1 MRFAGELKVKQKEK
15 VFCGHCARRGLKCEQ
30 RFDRLLEHTIKQH
43 KGERAF
49 WQVIYT
55 SLVEEDNENKVNKLQ
70 FILCNHLWLRRGKLR
85 LLSQRY
91 NEWKRWKFRPQLPKF
106 TQTHLKQR
114 SRVGSNG
121 PPIHK
126 FDARE
131 SVRFWIEKGHQH
143 AQTKT
148 EKVSKFIERKKKEK
162 DAKHTSR
169 IFTKPFYAH
178 WWVWKCN
185 KMLGFLRLSFGTF
198 FILPWDISSIPPLI
212 FTKIIIRH
220 NTNTILRNLSS
231 HLFYCKLI

>member
-1 MRFAGELKVKQKEK
+1 MWGKIFPIKIRGENFPQIWEK
-15 VFCGHCARRGLKCEQ
+15 KNTG
-30 RFDRLLEHTIKQH
+30 
-43 KGERAF
+43 
-49 WQVIYT
+49 
-55 SLVEEDNENKVNKLQ
+55 
-70 FILCNHLWLRRGKLR
+70 NHLWLRRGKLR

-148 EKVSKFIERKKKEK
+148 EKVSKVIERKKKEK

-198 FILPWDISSIPPLI
+198 FILPWDISSIPPLKSTEKFWKPLRI
-212 FTKIIIRH
+212 FLSSKTMKKWISKWDW
-220 NTNTILRNLSS
+220 NILRKSNAMSS
-231 HLFYCKLI
+231 NVFQVTPNIFLWALGIRCPI

>member
-15 VFCGHCARRGLKCEQ
+15 VFCGHCARRGKSKQ

-43 KGERAF
+43 KGEKAF

-114 SRVGSNG
+114 NRVGSNG

-148 EKVSKFIERKKKEK
+148 EKVSKVIERKKKRRMQS
-162 DAKHTSR
+162 TL
-169 IFTKPFYAH
+169 
-178 WWVWKCN
+178 
-185 KMLGFLRLSFGTF
+185 LGFLQNLFMHIDGFENATKC
-198 FILPWDISSIPPLI
+198 WD
-212 FTKIIIRH
+212 F
-220 NTNTILRNLSS
+220 
-231 HLFYCKLI
+231 

>member
-1 MRFAGELKVKQKEK
+1 M
-15 VFCGHCARRGLKCEQ
+15 
-30 RFDRLLEHTIKQH
+30 
-43 KGERAF
+43 
-49 WQVIYT
+49 
-55 SLVEEDNENKVNKLQ
+55 EEDNENKVNKVQ

-91 NEWKRWKFRPQLPKF
+91 NEWIRWKFRPQLPKF
-106 TQTHLKQR
+106 TQTNLKQR

-121 PPIHK
+121 QPIHK

-148 EKVSKFIERKKKEK
+148 EKVSKVIERKKKEK

-198 FILPWDISSIPPLI
+198 FILPWDISSIPPLTSTQNQFHRCAKDFI
-212 FTKIIIRH
+212 FEADFQLLRGIFQFQVAFCGQIALSFTNMSKISGRS
-220 NTNTILRNLSS
+220 T
-231 HLFYCKLI
+231 